1 MKDKNIVVLPGD
13 GIGREV
19 MDQAVKILKRIENK
33 TEYVF
38 NLEFRDAG
46 QTAIDKYGKPIEEET
61 LEASKKADCVLL
73 GAVGNANPGKET
85 NKYKPEDALLAL
97 RKTMGVYCNIRPIK
111 RFYKQTGD
119 AGSKDID
126 MIIIRELTGGIYFGK
141 PSEISTDHGKR
152 WAVSTMRYNEEE
164 IARIALKSFE
174 FALKRTKRITSVDK
188 ANVLKVSQLWR
199 EVVTEVSQEY
209 PDVSVNHMLVD
220 NCAMQLIKAPE
231 QFDVILTSNM
241 FGDILSDEA
250 SMLTGSLGMLP
261 SASIGD
267 GPGLYEP
274 VHGTAPDI
282 AGQNI
287 ANPVAMI
294 GSVAMMFR
302 YSFDDERTA
311 GIIEDAVATVLE
323 KGFHTPDLSHE
334 MEDMVI
340 GTDEMGSL
348 ILEEISGRIG
358 IGESVPS

>member
-1 MKDKNIVVLPGD
+1 MKNKNIVVLPGD

-19 MDQAVKILKRIENK
+19 MGEAVKVLRGIEKK
-33 TEYVF
+33 TDYVF

-61 LEASKKADCVLL
+61 LEKCVKADCVLL
-73 GAVGNANPGKET
+73 GAVGNSNPGKEK
-85 NKYKPEDALLAL
+85 NSSKPEDALLAL
-97 RKTMGVYCNIRPIK
+97 RKTMGVYCNVRPIK
-111 RFYKQTGD
+111 TLLNHNGNQK
-119 AGSKDID
+119 INNVD
-126 MIIIRELTGGIYFGK
+126 MVIIRELTGGIYFGA
-141 PSEISTDHGKR
+141 PSEIRTDNGKR
-152 WAVSTMRYNEEE
+152 RAVSTMEYNEEE
-164 IARIALKSFE
+164 IARITLKSFE
-174 FALKRTKRITSVDK
+174 FALKRTKKITSVDK

-199 EVVTEVSQEY
+199 NVVSEISQEY
-209 PDVSVNHMLVD
+209 PDVSINHMLVD
-220 NCAMQLIKAPE
+220 NCAMQLVRDPA

-282 AGQNI
+282 AGRNI

-294 GSVAMMFR
+294 GSAAMMFR

-311 GIIEDAVATVLE
+311 GIIEDAVTNVLE
-323 KGFHTPDLSHE
+323 RGFHTPDLSHE
-334 MEDMVI
+334 MEDMVT
-340 GTDEMGSL
+340 GTDEMGDL
-348 ILEEISGRIG
+348 ILEEILRKM
-358 IGESVPS
+358 